1 MLALLGIIPTI
12 ASLLKAFFGMKTT
25 QATTAANQAINQ
37 INAQAGVQ
45 ESEGHYPI
53 NAFTRALYAV
63 PFALYYSKVI
73 IVDKL
78 LGWGV
83 TDPLSP
89 HLTTVS
95 LVVLGFYFLTTV
107 KR

>member
-1 MLALLGIIPTI
+1 MLALLGFIPAILGLIKTFLGVKTVQAKT
-12 ASLLKAFFGMKTT
+12 ASD
-25 QATTAANQAINQ
+25 QAINQ

-45 ESEGHYPI
+45 EAEGHSPI
-53 NAFTRALYAV
+53 NAITRALYAV
-63 PFALYYSKVI
+63 PFALYYAKVI

>member
-1 MLALLGIIPTI
+1 VFLLGLIPGVI
-12 ASLLKAFFGMKTT
+12 SLIKAFFGMKTT
-25 QATTAANQAINQ
+25 QATAASNQEINQ

-45 ESEGHYPI
+45 EAEGHSPI
-53 NAFTRALYAV
+53 NAITRALYAV
-63 PFALYYSKVI
+63 PFALYYAKVI
-73 IVDKL
+73 LVDKL

-89 HLTTVS
+89 HLTMVS
-95 LVVLGFYFLTTV
+95 LAILGFYFLTTV

>member
-1 MLALLGIIPTI
+1 
-12 ASLLKAFFGMKTT
+12 
-25 QATTAANQAINQ
+25 
-37 INAQAGVQ
+37 
-45 ESEGHYPI
+45 
-53 NAFTRALYAV
+53 
-63 PFALYYSKVI
+63 
-73 IVDKL
+73 VDKL

-89 HLTTVS
+89 HLTMVS